1 MTTSETE
8 PEKELPGWEYELMEI
23 SDNEAIIFPD
33 LEDALIGYGQQNTG
47 REGTKYYAIYSYEKI
62 IKIFMERDGMT
73 YDDAVDYFSFNTAGV
88 GGENFPVIHFE
99 FSEV

>member
-1 MTTSETE
+1 MTTSNTG
-8 PEKELPGWEYELMEI
+8 PEKELQEWQSELLEM
-23 SDNEAIIFPD
+23 SDSKAIIFPD

-62 IKIFMERDGMT
+62 IKIYMERDGMT
-73 YDDAVDYFSFNTAGV
+73 YDEAVDYFSFNTAGV

-99 FSEV
+99 FR